1 MRCEDARTQLF
12 DYVDDTLDGYQSAK
26 LADHLESCSS
36 CRGDFEAIN
45 DLALQATVWHDL
57 AVPRWQP
64 PRMASQ
70 FSFGGFQHWFPSLA
84 SALALIL
91 VVGMYLRPPA
101 PVAPVANAEAPT
113 LPSSAF
119 TPANASFD
127 AAFTSNRMERQQ
139 ELQAL
144 VQILRAEM
152 DQRNEETE
160 ESLRYVIAHQ
170 IQGQREI
177 DDLYQYIRKVSLD
190 GTAGPLNSVDEE
202 QM

>member
-12 DYVDDTLDGYQSAK
+12 DYVDDTLDGYESAK
-26 LADHLESCSS
+26 LADHLESCTS
-36 CRGDFEAIN
+36 CRSDFEAIN

-57 AVPRWQP
+57 AAPRWQP
-64 PRMASQ
+64 PRVTRQ
-70 FSFGGFQHWFPSLA
+70 FNFGGFLQWFPSLA

-91 VVGMYLRPPA
+91 VVGVYLRQPD
-101 PVAPVANAEAPT
+101 PVAPVSNAQIPT
-113 LPSSAF
+113 LPGGSFA
-119 TPANASFD
+119 PANASFD
-127 AAFTSNRMERQQ
+127 AAFSSNRMERQQ

-144 VQILRAEM
+144 VQILRTEM
-152 DQRNEETE
+152 DRRNEETE

-190 GTAGPLNSVDEE
+190 GSAEPLGSVDEE
-202 QM
+202 QL